1 MRLNGRLNDGSL
13 PANMSRVINFSP
25 GPATLP
31 LSVLEEIQKEFLD
44 YGDSGIAML
53 EHSHRGKQYD
63 AVHKETQA
71 LLRELMNISD
81 DYEVLFMQ
89 GGASGQFA
97 LVPMNLLHAKGADY
111 VDTGT
116 WSKKAFKAAGCYGE
130 PRWAGSGK
138 DGDLYVRAPMDLDL
152 KDDARYVHLTS
163 NATIAGVQ
171 YHDFPETKAPLVCDM
186 SSDILWRPVDVSK
199 FGILYAGAQK
209 NLGPAGVTIVIA
221 RKDFIADSA
230 KDIPDFYRYPFVAE
244 KDSTMN
250 TPPTFAIY
258 AVNKVLK
265 WVKANGGAEGME
277 KRNRGKAETL
287 YGAIDGNTDFF
298 RCPVEKGSRSVM
310 NVVFRLPTEELEK
323 QMIQQAADHGMVNIK
338 GHRSVGGIR
347 VSIYNAQEPAH
358 VDKLVAFMK
367 DFASKHG

>member
-1 MRLNGRLNDGSL
+1 
-13 PANMSRVINFSP
+13 MSRVINFSP

-31 LSVLEEIQKEFLD
+31 LPVLEEIQKELID
-44 YGDSGIAML
+44 YQGSGISML
-53 EHSHRGKQYD
+53 EHSHRGKHYD

-71 LLRELMNISD
+71 LLRELMGISD
-81 DYEVLFMQ
+81 DYETLFMQ

-97 LVPMNLLHAKGADY
+97 FVPMNLLQGKSADY

-116 WSKKAFKAAGCYGE
+116 WSKKAFKAAKSYGE
-130 PRWAGSGK
+130 PRWAASGRE
-138 DGDLYVRAPMDLDL
+138 GEAVVRAPMDLDL
-152 KDDARYVHLTS
+152 GSDARYVHITS
-163 NATIAGVQ
+163 NATVAGVQ
-171 YHDFPETKAPLVCDM
+171 YHDFPETKAPLVADM
-186 SSDILWRPVDVSK
+186 SSDILWRPIDVSK
-199 FGILYAGAQK
+199 FGLIYAGAQK

-221 RKDFIADSA
+221 RKDFIADADASL
-230 KDIPDFYRYPFVAE
+230 PEFFRYPFVAE

-258 AVNKVLK
+258 TINKVLK

-277 KRNRGKAETL
+277 KRNRGKAEAL
-287 YGAIDGNTDFF
+287 YGTIDANPDFW
-298 RCPVEKGSRSVM
+298 RCPIEKGSRSFM
-310 NVVFRLPTEELEK
+310 NVVFRLPTEELEA
-323 QMIQQAADHGMVNIK
+323 QLIQQAADHGMVNIK

-347 VSIYNAQEPAH
+347 VSIYNAQEPAN